1 MVLIYSDNLKDR
13 REAFLIP
20 GGGYGRTK
28 CVRSSLGGAWLAV
41 PEQPVCRE
49 EPSEEA
55 RVTLRGGCR
64 SRRCALALSRDPK
77 PPAHPLSSLGF
88 CPTPFLPAR
97 CLQTLRME
105 SGF

>member
-55 RVTLRGGCR
+55 RVTLRGAVGPEGVPWP
-64 SRRCALALSRDPK
+64 SAETQS
-77 PPAHPLSSLGF
+77 HQH
-88 CPTPFLPAR
+88 TPFPHLDPAR
-97 CLQTLRME
+97 LPFYQPGACRL
-105 SGF
+105 